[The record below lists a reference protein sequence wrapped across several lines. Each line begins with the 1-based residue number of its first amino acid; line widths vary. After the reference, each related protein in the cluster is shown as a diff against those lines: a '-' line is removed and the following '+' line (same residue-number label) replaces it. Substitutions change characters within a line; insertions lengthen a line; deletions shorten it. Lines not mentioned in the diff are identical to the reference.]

1 MLGIVEFQIETKQI
15 FNSACIITTLHWSR
29 LGNKNLKRLVMI
41 TKNWPNDVHE
51 RCVGDI
57 DYFMT
62 NFLICEKDL
71 IDENEVMIKEE
82 GFFDDD
88 V

>member
-1 MLGIVEFQIETKQI
+1 
-15 FNSACIITTLHWSR
+15 
-29 LGNKNLKRLVMI
+29 MI
-41 TKNWPNDVHE
+41 TKNWPNDAHK

-57 DYFMT
+57 DSSMT
-62 NFLICEKDL
+62 DFLTPEKDL
-71 IDENEVMIKEE
+71 TNENEVMIKEE

>member
-1 MLGIVEFQIETKQI
+1 
-15 FNSACIITTLHWSR
+15 
-29 LGNKNLKRLVMI
+29 MI